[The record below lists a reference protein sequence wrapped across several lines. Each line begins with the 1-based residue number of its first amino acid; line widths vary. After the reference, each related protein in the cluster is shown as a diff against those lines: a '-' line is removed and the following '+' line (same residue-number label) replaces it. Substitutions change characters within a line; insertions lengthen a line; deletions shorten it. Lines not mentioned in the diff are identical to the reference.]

1 MSPRAIYT
9 ETLTVPARHARG
21 TPARLLIDPAHYEGP
36 STDRV
41 ERPTPLG
48 QRARLQVAGLSSD
61 SRRALAAAPAR
72 ERIVRPLE
80 DYVRLVE
87 ALR

>member
-1 MSPRAIYT
+1 MTPKAPPDAGRTLAEGARAPQHVALRRPFSGIA
-9 ETLTVPARHARG
+9 EVARDV
-21 TPARLLIDPAHYEGP
+21 T
-36 STDRV
+36 
-41 ERPTPLG
+41 G